1 MNRPYSDSTALRSR
15 ATSTINRAVASALSL
30 YPEFDRLPDHSVDTI
45 RNDLILLIGRLQHVN
60 RLSLSFR
67 KIEFSLQMKALIK
80 HVGLA

>member
-1 MNRPYSDSTALRSR
+1 MNRPYSDSVALRDR
-15 ATSTINRAVASALSL
+15 TTSTINRAVASALSL

-60 RLSLSFR
+60 HLSLSFR

>member
-60 RLSLSFR
+60 RLSPSFR